1 MYLGI
6 DNSSGTIYEAGS
18 SLWVTRALSSQP
30 YLFDL
35 HIEETPEQALDK
47 LQKNVPMLEK
57 LLFREDGFDPVSM
70 VRRGRIYKADT
81 PQPQK
86 WHVLAINSTELPQV
100 DRDLYTY
107 LPYRLTSWN
116 PSQQLFAAI
125 GNDKAYSMWRI
136 VSIDRMYS
144 NEELVT
150 MRPLYFLGSLP
161 DLLPDKIPEQWR
173 TKVIENVQK
182 VVDAM
187 YKADADS
194 IVELCRHAA
203 TAALFAEFHEDISQV
218 NKKDLGELCKLAEQ
232 KKRRIIAHSGYTIA
246 DLHSRLKPNNQ
257 MHFGFRYVSDRDA
270 ELAIQCLSF
279 ILRDLG
285 YTRSS

>member
-1 MYLGI
+1 MFLGI
-6 DNSSGTIYEAGS
+6 DTNTGIIYETGS
-18 SLWVTRALSSQP
+18 SFWNGRPLLPTP
-30 YLFDL
+30 YIFPLQ
-35 HIEETPEQALDK
+35 IAKTPEEALNK
-47 LQKNVPMLEK
+47 LIQRSDITQR
-57 LLFREDGFDPVSM
+57 LLFREDAYDPVSK
-70 VRRGRIYKADT
+70 VRRGRLYKPET
-81 PQPQK
+81 SQPQK
-86 WHVLAINSTELPQV
+86 WIVLPIKPSQEGNEEKQLNSYQANK
-100 DRDLYTY
+100 
-107 LPYRLTSWN
+107 LTSWN

-125 GNDKAYSMWRI
+125 GMDKAYSMWRI

-144 NEELVT
+144 NEDLVT
-150 MRPLYFLGSLP
+150 MRPLYFLGNLP
-161 DLLPDKIPEQWR
+161 DLLPDKIPEKWR

-203 TAALFAEFHEDISQV
+203 SSALFAEFDEDISQA
-218 NKKDLGELCKLAEQ
+218 NKKDLGELCKMAEQ

-257 MHFGFRYVSDRDA
+257 MHYGFRVVSDRDA

-279 ILRDLG
+279 ILRDLVS
-285 YTRSS
+285 YK